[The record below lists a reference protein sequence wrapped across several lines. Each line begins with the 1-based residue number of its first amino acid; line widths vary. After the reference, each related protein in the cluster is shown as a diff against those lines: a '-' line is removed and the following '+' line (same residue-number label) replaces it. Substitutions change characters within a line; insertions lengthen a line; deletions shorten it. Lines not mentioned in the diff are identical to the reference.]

1 MVGQFPLF
9 LFTLVSPIIFKHG
22 VGRFTNIERYAT
34 DAMLEHDQAQEHEP
48 TVNVWDNIFSLDALT
63 RLQEVG
69 SIRSHSFTSIFDRE
83 YYGPRSV
90 LEEAIASILDSVAS
104 ESTNTGRYVEYWFRD
119 AAKVRMLE
127 AHRDIDETTCSTIQY
142 PIALGSDI
150 KIGKQI
156 CPTFGHVLYLSVK
169 GNVIAP
175 TLIWDEEYNPI
186 CISGPPREMKGLW
199 SVAAV
204 TNRLLRFRGD
214 ALHAVN
220 YPHLSHLKLTKDAEF
235 SYEDKGGAFVKEN
248 EQRAVLLFN
257 TWDKEPPLLPPVNEA
272 LSNPELEYY
281 KMASTKGKEHFHC
294 RAVFDWNAASIVDR
308 TTDKMEDLVPFNFP
322 LLGGISRRAC
332 VNDTIESMVSCKE
345 AAEAFSSSKNV
356 YKIKLY

>member
-1 MVGQFPLF
+1 MVGQLPLF
-9 LFTLVSPIIFKHG
+9 LFTLVSPIFKHG

-34 DAMLEHDQAQEHEP
+34 DARLEHEQAQEHEL

-63 RLQEVG
+63 RLQEAG
-69 SIRSHSFTSIFDRE
+69 SIRSHSFTSIFDRK
-83 YYGPRSV
+83 YGPRSV

-119 AAKVRMLE
+119 AAKVRVLE
-127 AHRDIDETTCSTIQY
+127 AHRDIDETTCSNIQY
-142 PIALGSDI
+142 PIALGSEI

-175 TLIWDEEYNPI
+175 TLIWDEEHNSQSI
-186 CISGPPREMKGLW
+186 GGPPREMKGLW

-220 YPHLSHLKLTKDAEF
+220 YPHLSHLQIT
-235 SYEDKGGAFVKEN
+235 EDVELLYDDKCEAFVKEN

-257 TWDKEPPLLPPVNEA
+257 TWDKKPPLFPPVNDP

-281 KMASTKGKEHFHC
+281 KLGSTKEKEQFHC
-294 RAVFDWNAASIVDR
+294 RSVFDWNAASIVDR
-308 TTDKMEDLVPFNFP
+308 TTDKMEDLVSFRFP

-332 VNDTIESMVSCKE
+332 VNDTIESMVSYKE
-345 AAEAFSSSKNV
+345 AVEAFSSSQNV